1 MKNRHASNALN
12 APISI
17 YEVHLGSRRRVP
29 EEEYRFLTYMEIAH
43 YLADYVKETE
53 VYPFGISAGNGT
65 SIYGSRSY
73 QTVGYFAPTSR
84 YGTPKDF
91 MYQKQ
96 EDE

>member
-17 YEVHLGSRRRVP
+17 YEVHLGSWRRVP
-29 EEEYRFLTYMEIAH
+29 EKEYRFLTYMEIAH
-43 YLADYVKETE
+43 NLADYVKEMG

-65 SIYGSRSY
+65 SILWLPGLSDG
-73 QTVGYFAPTSR
+73 GYFAPTSR
-84 YGTPKDF
+84 YGTPQDF